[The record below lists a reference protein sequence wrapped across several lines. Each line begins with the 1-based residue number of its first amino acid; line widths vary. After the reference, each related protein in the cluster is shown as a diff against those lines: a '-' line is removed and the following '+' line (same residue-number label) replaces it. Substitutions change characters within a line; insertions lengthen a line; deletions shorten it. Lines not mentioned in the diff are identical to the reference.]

1 MITKTEMQQNE
12 AFGVSEDMPVEP
24 EKLYIPP
31 FSGIRLIECRDHF
44 QLVPVPAVR
53 VCFGYGK
60 MKACDF
66 ANYPDEDAPP
76 FHEFCA
82 PGEEIWIVA
91 QWYRFEDGHEEKGDC
106 CYLRSPPATE
116 DDARKRMQ
124 QMKDLDNTTRE
135 ELLDLTQCFEAKEE
149 DYQYIEDK
157 HPNYQEEP
165 DPRDTEKYDL
175 YHARLKV
182 MEELQPKTVALI
194 KIANATKDPVKG
206 QFVERQ
212 AIQSFFA
219 ELAHYFTEEEVLAW
233 QRSNPVGT
241 GWMCEFG
248 EVMRE
253 PRRQLDPI
261 NHELALNWLR
271 CRYNE
276 MSAKKLSESVFQ
288 RVWRWLVPGFKL
300 TADFIKKRRE
310 RLGLTTKC
318 PPGPPPQSAS
328 Q

>member
-1 MITKTEMQQNE
+1 M
-12 AFGVSEDMPVEP
+12 SESSG
-24 EKLYIPP
+24 KIYIPP
-31 FSGIRLIECRDHF
+31 YSGVRLIECREHF

-53 VCFGYGK
+53 VYFGYGK
-60 MKACDF
+60 MKASDF
-66 ANYPDEDAPP
+66 ATYPDEDAPS
-76 FHEFCA
+76 FHEFCES
-82 PGEEIWIVA
+82 GVEIWIVL
-91 QWYRFEDGHEEKGDC
+91 QLFRFEDGHEERGNC
-106 CYLRSPPATE
+106 RYLRSPPATE
-116 DDARKRMQ
+116 DDARKRMRE
-124 QMKDLDNTTRE
+124 MEEFDNTTRE
-135 ELLDLTQCFEAKEE
+135 ELLAMAQCFRATEE

-165 DPRDTEKYDL
+165 DPSDTENYDV

-194 KIANATKDPVKG
+194 KIANATKDPVKR
-206 QFVERQ
+206 QFVERE
-212 AIQSFFA
+212 AVQSFFA

-271 CRYNE
+271 QNYNR
-276 MSAKKLSESVFQ
+276 MTAKELCNTIFS
-288 RVWRWLVPGFKL
+288 RVWRWLAPGFKL

-310 RLGLTTKC
+310 RLGLTTKR
-318 PPGPPPQSAS
+318 PTGPPPKSDCQ
-328 Q
+328 